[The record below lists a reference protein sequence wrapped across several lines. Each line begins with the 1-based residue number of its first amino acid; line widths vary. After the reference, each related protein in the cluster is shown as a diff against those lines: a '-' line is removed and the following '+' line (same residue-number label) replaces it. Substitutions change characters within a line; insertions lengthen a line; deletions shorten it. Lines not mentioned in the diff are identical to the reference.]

1 MNATDVHTGNTRTA
15 KLTNDDTRTA
25 DMGHR
30 LFGASLGSLAFQVG
44 HLGAGL
50 GWHGS
55 GATHT
60 GTSGTAVR

>member
-1 MNATDVHTGNTRTA
+1 MTATDVHTGNTRPA
-15 KLTNDDTRTA
+15 KLTNDDTRTG
-25 DMGHR
+25 DMRRR
-30 LFGASLGSLAFQVG
+30 LFGASLGSLAIQVG
-44 HLGAGL
+44 HMGAGL

>member
-1 MNATDVHTGNTRTA
+1 MTATDVHTGNTRTA
-15 KLTNDDTRTA
+15 MLTNDATRTGE
-25 DMGHR
+25 MGHR
-30 LFGASLGSLAFQVG
+30 LFGVSLGSLAFQVG

-60 GTSGTAVR
+60 GTSGVAVR